1 MINSTNIAEQTVATN
16 GNILF
21 ANTQVRTCSA
31 NYCNGWLNDA
41 DSVEDKVYIYFSEV
55 PKED

>member
-1 MINSTNIAEQTVATN
+1 MINSTNIAEQTVETN

-31 NYCNGWLNDA
+31 IVAMDG
-41 DSVEDKVYIYFSEV
+41 
-55 PKED
+55 